1 MRVLTAALA
10 ATILTG
16 GAGLAA
22 GSVLAQVAPMTNTKP
37 APPPAVNTAADTAAD
52 PYIWLEDK
60 DGAKPLAW
68 VEAENAKT
76 LPRLQNDPRYK
87 SFYAEALAI
96 AAAKDRIPMPDQRF
110 GRIYNFWR
118 DAEHPQGIW
127 RWTSEAG
134 YAQADPV
141 WTTALDLDALSKAEG
156 KKWVWK
162 GATCLQPDER
172 LCLVSL
178 SEGGEDA
185 VSYREFD
192 LQTGQ
197 FVAHGFALS
206 TSKQGASW
214 VDKDTLL
221 VARDWG
227 AGSMTA
233 SGYPFVVKEVK
244 RGQPLS
250 AAREIFRGEA
260 SDQLGTYASVMTD
273 GQGNRITMIQRRP
286 TFFGGEKHVITP
298 TGLVKLDVPDR
309 VFPSG
314 MVDGQVIFST
324 SEAWGQIPAGAI
336 ASAPLAE
343 VRKGRFTPTLVF
355 APTDRQSVDGVSVTR
370 DHVVASVYD
379 NVRGRAMVFTH
390 GKAGWTSRAVALPDN
405 ASVDVASTT
414 DRSNATFVQV
424 TGFLAPTTLWTLDA
438 GPGGVPKQIKAL
450 PAKFDA
456 SRDVVEQ
463 FEAVSTDGTKIP
475 YFIVH
480 RKDVPVDGTTPT
492 IMTAYGGFE
501 SSMTPY
507 YSGVMGKLWLERGG
521 SFVLANIR
529 GGGEFGPKW
538 HDAGRKTKRQ
548 IIYDDFAAVGQD
560 LIARKLTSPAT
571 LGIYGGSNGGLLMG
585 VEFNQHPDLWKAV
598 TIQVP
603 LLDMIRYEQIAA
615 GASWV
620 DEYGSVKIPAEKA
633 FLETISPYQNIKR
646 GGAYPEPYIWTTTK
660 DDRVG
665 PQHARKFAA
674 RLKEYGLPYL
684 FYEDT
689 AGGHSGDADI
699 EQGARMQA
707 LQMTYFAQKL
717 MGPAK

>member
-1 MRVLTAALA
+1 
-10 ATILTG
+10 
-16 GAGLAA
+16 
-22 GSVLAQVAPMTNTKP
+22 MTK
-37 APPPAVNTAADTAAD
+37 DD
-52 PYIWLEDK
+52 PYLWLEDK
-60 DGAKPLAW
+60 DGAGPLAW

-87 SFYAEALAI
+87 TFYAEALAI
-96 AAAKDRIPMPDQRF
+96 ASAKDRIPMPNQLF

-134 YAQADPV
+134 YAQANPA
-141 WTTALDLDALSKAEG
+141 WTTTLDLDALSKAEG

-162 GATCLQPDER
+162 GASCLPPEER
-172 LCLVSL
+172 LCLVAL

-185 VSYREFD
+185 VTYREFD
-192 LQTGQ
+192 LKAGQ
-197 FVAHGFALS
+197 FVTGGFVLP
-206 TSKQGASW
+206 TSKQGATW
-214 VDKDTLL
+214 IDADTLM
-221 VARDWG
+221 VSRDWG

-244 RGQPLS
+244 RGQPLT

-260 SDQLGTYASVMTD
+260 SDQLGTYADVMTD
-273 GQGNRITMIQRRP
+273 GQGNRVVMIQRRQ
-286 TFFGGEKHVITP
+286 TFFGGEKHVVTASGIKP
-298 TGLVKLDVPDR
+298 AGLVKLDVPAR
-309 VFPSG
+309 VFPAG

-355 APTDRQSVDGVSVTR
+355 APTARQSVDGVSVTR
-370 DHVVASVYD
+370 DHIVASVYD
-379 NVRGRAMVFTH
+379 NVRGRAVVFTH
-390 GKAGWTSRAVALPDN
+390 ADNGWTSRAVALPDN
-405 ASVDVASTT
+405 ASIDVASTT
-414 DRSNATFVQV
+414 DRSNALFVQV
-424 TGFLAPTTLWTLDA
+424 TSFLQPTTLWSLDA
-438 GPGGVPKQIKAL
+438 GPAGVPKQVKAL

-456 SRDVVEQ
+456 SNAEVEQ
-463 FEAVSTDGTKIP
+463 FEATSKDGTKIP
-475 YFIVH
+475 YFVVH
-480 RKDVPVDGTTPT
+480 RKGVALDGTTPT

-507 YSGVMGKLWLERGG
+507 YSGVTGKLWIERGG

-548 IIYDDFAAVGQD
+548 VIYDDFAAVGQD
-560 LIARKLTSPAT
+560 LIARKLTSPEK

-598 TIQVP
+598 VIQVP

-620 DEYGSVKIPAEKA
+620 DEYGSVTVPEEKA
-633 FLETISPYQNIKR
+633 FLETISPYQNIRK
-646 GGAYPEPYIWTTTK
+646 GVAYPEPYIWTTTK

-699 EQGARMQA
+699 EQGARLQA

-717 MGPAK
+717 LGPAK

>member
-1 MRVLTAALA
+1 MRVLASMLA
-10 ATILTG
+10 ATILSG
-16 GAGLAA
+16 GAGLAGGPA
-22 GSVLAQVAPMTNTKP
+22 LAQVAPMTKT
-37 APPPAVNTAADTAAD
+37 DTADD

-87 SFYAEALAI
+87 TFYAEALAI
-96 AAAKDRIPMPDQRF
+96 ASAKDRIPMPNQLF

-134 YAQADPV
+134 YAQANPA
-141 WTTALDLDALSKAEG
+141 WTTTLDLDALSKAEG

-162 GATCLQPDER
+162 GASCLPPEER
-172 LCLVSL
+172 LCLVAL

-185 VSYREFD
+185 VTYREFD
-192 LQTGQ
+192 LKAGQ
-197 FVAHGFALS
+197 FVTGGFVLP
-206 TSKQGASW
+206 TSKQGATW
-214 VDKDTLL
+214 IDADTLM
-221 VARDWG
+221 VSRDWG
-227 AGSMTA
+227 AGSMTS

-244 RGQPLS
+244 RGQPLT

-260 SDQLGTYASVMTD
+260 SDQLGTYADVMTD
-273 GQGNRITMIQRRP
+273 GQGNRVVMIQRRQ
-286 TFFGGEKHVITP
+286 TFFGGEKHVVMP
-298 TGLVKLDVPDR
+298 AGLVKLDVPAR
-309 VFPSG
+309 VFPAG

-355 APTDRQSVDGVSVTR
+355 APTARQSVDGVSVTH

-379 NVRGRAMVFTH
+379 NVRGRAVVFTH
-390 GKAGWTSRAVALPDN
+390 AKNGWTSRAVALPDN

-414 DRSNATFVQV
+414 DRSNALFVQV
-424 TGFLAPTTLWTLDA
+424 TSFLQPTTLWSLDA
-438 GPGGVPKQIKAL
+438 GPAGVPKQVKAL
-450 PAKFDA
+450 PSKFDA
-456 SRDVVEQ
+456 SNAEVEQ
-463 FEAVSTDGTKIP
+463 FEATSKDGTKIP
-475 YFIVH
+475 YFVVH
-480 RKDVPVDGTTPT
+480 RKGVALDGTTPT

-507 YSGVMGKLWLERGG
+507 YSGVTGKLWIERGG

-548 IIYDDFAAVGQD
+548 VIYDDFAAVGQD
-560 LIARKLTSPAT
+560 LIARKLTSPAK

-598 TIQVP
+598 VIQVP

-620 DEYGSVKIPAEKA
+620 DEYGSVSVPAEKA
-633 FLETISPYQNIKR
+633 FLETISPYQNIRK
-646 GGAYPEPYIWTTTK
+646 GVAYPEPYIWTTTK

-699 EQGARMQA
+699 EQGARLQA

-717 MGPAK
+717 LGPAK